1 MEFSI
6 LEFVEEID
14 GRRILLPALQRG
26 LVWDAERIEFLFD
39 SLVRK
44 YPIGSFLLWEVNK
57 DTANN
62 YVFYE
67 FIDDYSEQDGGTK
80 NDIAISKEKPT
91 QKDKIIGVIDG
102 QQRLSALYI
111 GLHGKYKMHI
121 PYRSWYEDNG
131 FAPKELYVN
140 LFGDIKLNSKIIFK
154 FLTDDEAKDINLKG
168 TELWYKVK
176 DLIKRGITTIPV

>member
-1 MEFSI
+1 MNQEDIWNTVYQNLSKK
-6 LEFVEEID
+6 LMVEEFCY
-14 GRRILLPALQRG
+14 QRCNEG
-26 LVWDAERIEFLFD
+26 LYGMLNG
-39 SLVRK
+39 L
-44 YPIGSFLLWEVNK
+44 N
-57 DTANN
+57 
-62 YVFYE
+62 VFYE

-121 PYRSWYEDNG
+121 PYRSWYEDSG

-140 LFGDIKLNSKIIFK
+140 LFGDIGLNDKIIFK
-154 FLTDDEAKDINLKG
+154 FLTDDEAKEKNPISMKLNLQ
-168 TELWYKVK
+168 KVN
-176 DLIKRGITTIPV
+176 IKVQLLKPIK